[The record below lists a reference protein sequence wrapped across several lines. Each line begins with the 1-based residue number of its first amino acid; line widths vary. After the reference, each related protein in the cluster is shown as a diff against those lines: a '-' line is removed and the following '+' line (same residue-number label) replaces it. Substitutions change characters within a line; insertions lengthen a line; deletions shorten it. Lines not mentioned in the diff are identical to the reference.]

1 MRNYFVVIAD
11 MYHNKNFYFI
21 FAIYSYIYL
30 LLNSTAWGRVYTPPG
45 RTESKFMC
53 AIIRL
58 LIFRIFFMSFNNL
71 RIRLFLL
78 FLIIFFL
85 KSLCTNSI

>member
-11 MYHNKNFYFI
+11 MYHNKKFYFI

-30 LLNSTAWGRVYTPPG
+30 LQNSHVYTPPG
-45 RTESKFMC
+45 RTASKFMC

-58 LIFRIFFMSFNNL
+58 LILRIFFMSFNNL